1 MTATTIQRRRRRKRF
16 ESGEKVKGKSNERR
30 ISEMSFGDES

>member
-1 MTATTIQRRRRRKRF
+1 MTATTIQRRRRKRF

-30 ISEMSFGDES
+30 MSEMSFGDES